1 MIHSKRGRST
11 RVLIPNIGV
20 ILKAIP
26 LRLCLD
32 HSWFRIPGGS
42 MKSQSCEANF
52 DVLGQR
58 KSPYKY
64 NYHQGKH
71 PCGVSGTSF

>member
-1 MIHSKRGRST
+1 
-11 RVLIPNIGV
+11 
-20 ILKAIP
+20 
-26 LRLCLD
+26 
-32 HSWFRIPGGS
+32 

-71 PCGVSGTSF
+71 PCGVSGTSFSQMGVHAS